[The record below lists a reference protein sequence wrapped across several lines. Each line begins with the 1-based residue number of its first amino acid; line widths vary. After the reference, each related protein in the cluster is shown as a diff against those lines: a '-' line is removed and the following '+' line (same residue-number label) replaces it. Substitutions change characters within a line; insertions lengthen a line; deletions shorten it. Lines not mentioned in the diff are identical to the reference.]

1 MQPAAPNHTPQ
12 ERFLPGHWVLQ
23 EGPHLCAAFFCKMQ
37 VWAAPQLRPDPEL
50 RGWGPRT
57 TCRPASWHLGH
68 FPAWCPH
75 RAAARAASPDRT
87 PFILQPHN
95 PAYLAFDLGDA
106 VDPHLRVGEPHKSA
120 SYTCPPPT
128 LCTRSRHPSWLP
140 PGWDQLPYPD
150 SGLSHRVTPASAQQC
165 PWHPSATSLFTL
177 PPPAGTLCQD
187 ASFSLPS
194 ARSKKALQV
203 FFFWVA

>member
-1 MQPAAPNHTPQ
+1 MRGSQTRTRTSRVQPAAPNHTPQ

-87 PFILQPHN
+87 PF
-95 PAYLAFDLGDA
+95 
-106 VDPHLRVGEPHKSA
+106 
-120 SYTCPPPT
+120 
-128 LCTRSRHPSWLP
+128 
-140 PGWDQLPYPD
+140 
-150 SGLSHRVTPASAQQC
+150 
-165 PWHPSATSLFTL
+165 SATSFIHPLHCLSCCSLKAQQFSLTGTCAVCLLPWSSFCVSWSIPQMPFPIESTFGL
-177 PPPAGTLCQD
+177 PPL
-187 ASFSLPS
+187 SLLRNLRLLPLYVS
-194 ARSKKALQV
+194 LA
-203 FFFWVA
+203 